1 MKNIRLFAASV
12 AVTVVLTA
20 ALLSSSICAAKD
32 GSGGSKRG
40 GEAKGGGGGV
50 SVGSE
55 APDFTLKDLDGNSVT
70 LSSFR
75 GSKPVFLVFGSYT

>member
-32 GSGGSKRG
+32 GGGKSRALTRSLEPG
-40 GEAKGGGGGV
+40 GP